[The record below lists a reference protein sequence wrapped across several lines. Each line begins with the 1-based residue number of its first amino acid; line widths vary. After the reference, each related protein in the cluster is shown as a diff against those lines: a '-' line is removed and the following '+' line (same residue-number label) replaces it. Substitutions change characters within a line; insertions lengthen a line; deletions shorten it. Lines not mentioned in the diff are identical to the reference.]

1 MEYEVERMN
10 ELTEKGPQSIAA
22 IKALLML
29 SNEELRAYQKAY
41 DEKEAAAAEQAR
53 KDTADVKEE
62 VKKEIKALK
71 EQRKK
76 DLSEIN
82 KAIPAD
88 LKVLSEN
95 IKSFSED
102 QTDALVAAFESTG
115 AKTAASIG
123 KNVSKALLEAMGLNG
138 NDGFEIAKRVNNAV
152 KNGATGSLDDIVA
165 EVTDNYGL
173 EKKAKKQEKKLE
185 AAQKQVAS
193 AYEAKEKA
201 TTAVQKAQDAVNKKS
216 LALDN
221 AKANRADIYS
231 NKKATAKQKTA
242 ADNALKKAQEAY
254 NKAADA
260 LKTAKA
266 SLKTANTTYAQK
278 LATLNALNKAGY
290 RTGTKR
296 VGSDG
301 LIWMD
306 EELGNSAPEMIV
318 RKSDNAILTRA
329 QASDAIIPANL
340 VNNLF
345 KWGAIDPATMN
356 VASMAALNMR
366 LAEGYQQMAR
376 SSSMERDK
384 LDEMLALMNQ
394 FMPYL
399 SERMTVPIQSRKAVS
414 VMSDDISRDMA
425 ARARRR
431 R

>member
-1 MEYEVERMN
+1 M
-10 ELTEKGPQSIAA
+10 
-22 IKALLML
+22 
-29 SNEELRAYQKAY
+29 
-41 DEKEAAAAEQAR
+41 
-53 KDTADVKEE
+53 
-62 VKKEIKALK
+62 
-71 EQRKK
+71 
-76 DLSEIN
+76 
-82 KAIPAD
+82 
-88 LKVLSEN
+88 
-95 IKSFSED
+95 
-102 QTDALVAAFESTG
+102 
-115 AKTAASIG
+115 
-123 KNVSKALLEAMGLNG
+123 
-138 NDGFEIAKRVNNAV
+138 
-152 KNGATGSLDDIVA
+152 
-165 EVTDNYGL
+165 
-173 EKKAKKQEKKLE
+173 
-185 AAQKQVAS
+185 
-193 AYEAKEKA
+193 
-201 TTAVQKAQDAVNKKS
+201 
-216 LALDN
+216 ALDN
-221 AKANRADIYS
+221 AKADRAEVYA
-231 NKKATAKQKTA
+231 NKKATTKQKTA
-242 ADNALKKAQEAY
+242 ADNAVKKAQEAY
-254 NKAADA
+254 NKATAS

-266 SLKTANTTYAQK
+266 SLKTANETLAQK
-278 LATLNALNKAGY
+278 RAAVNALNKAGY

-296 VGSDG
+296 IGSDG

-306 EELGNSAPEMIV
+306 EELGNDAPE
-318 RKSDNAILTRA
+318 NAILTRA